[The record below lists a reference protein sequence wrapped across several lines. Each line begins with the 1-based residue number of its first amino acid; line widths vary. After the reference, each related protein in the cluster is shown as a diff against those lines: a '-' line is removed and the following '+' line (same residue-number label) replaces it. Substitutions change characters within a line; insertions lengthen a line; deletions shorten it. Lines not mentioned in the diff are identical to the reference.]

1 MIAAPPASI
10 GVIVEPEVPVI
21 VVPEVVAAVCRLEV
35 VFANSS
41 PQIRRVVASVFVAA
55 VLDVALVSGF
65 CDTVTNGL
73 GVATPAEMETKGH
86 VTDSLELMPSTLMD
100 W

>member
-1 MIAAPPASI
+1 
-10 GVIVEPEVPVI
+10 VIVEPEVPV
-21 VVPEVVAAVCRLEV
+21 EEFWLEV

-73 GVATPAEMETKGH
+73 GVCTPAEMETNGH
-86 VTDSLELMPSTLMD
+86 VTDSLETMPPTLMD